1 MTALVEFTPEAEAD
15 ISEAYSW
22 YRNRGLGLGEEFLRS
37 LDACLDEVARF
48 PDSNPVVHHSLRR
61 ALIRRFPYCVFY
73 LIQPTRVVVIGI
85 FHARRDPRAW
95 RRRDTGP

>member
-1 MTALVEFTPEAEAD
+1 MTARVEVTPEADAD
-15 ISEAYSW
+15 ITEAYSW
-22 YRNRGLGLGEEFLRS
+22 YRGRGLGLGEEFLRS

-73 LIQPTRVVVIGI
+73 LVQLNRVVVIGL
-85 FHARRDPRAW
+85 FHARRDPGVW
-95 RRRDTGP
+95 QRRSSG